1 VPPRSYTFIVE
12 GELGPKYASAF
23 PGMRVHACNG
33 RTKIVGRVEDQ
44 AQLHGI
50 LDAVAAY
57 NLALVSVTPED
68 DPAGNDVSQD
78 IPRKG

>member
-1 VPPRSYTFIVE
+1 VAPRSYTLIVE

-23 PGMRVHACNG
+23 PGMRLESGNG
-33 RTKIVGRVEDQ
+33 QTRITGRVEDQ

-57 NLALVSVTPED
+57 NLALVSVTPNEARD
-68 DPAGNDVSQD
+68 
-78 IPRKG
+78 RKGKRQ